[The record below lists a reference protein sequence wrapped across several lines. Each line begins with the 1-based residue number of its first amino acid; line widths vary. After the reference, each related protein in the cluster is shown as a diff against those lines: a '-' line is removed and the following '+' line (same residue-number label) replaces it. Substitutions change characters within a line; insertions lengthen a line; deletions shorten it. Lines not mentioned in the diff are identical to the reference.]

1 MLAESSQQV
10 FRHFLQTHHFPQKL
24 MLKHLSI
31 SHYAL
36 IDELET
42 DWSPGFSV
50 ITGETGAGKSI
61 ILGAI
66 GLMMGGRADARTI
79 RDGHKKCV
87 VEGIFVPTHPMLRSV
102 LEAHDVDFDESECIV
117 RREVSL
123 NGKSRAFVNDTP
135 VAVGVLKEI
144 APLLIDVHS
153 QHQNLLLRGEQF
165 LIDTLDSFG
174 ELSGDL
180 DKYTLL
186 YKEWKNASARLRQ
199 LTQEAEEAEREKD
212 LLTFN
217 LEKLEELAWEEG
229 EQESLEQEQEVLSH
243 AEEIKQS
250 LFEATACIQS
260 DETDVLHLLRRA
272 AEAVNRIAAHL
283 PGVEEEAKR
292 LEEARIEIDDIQNS
306 LLLHADKVEFNPA
319 RLDFVQERLNAVY
332 QLEQKHHVS
341 TDADLL
347 ALGREWKE
355 KLDQMETAGDE
366 IEKLSR
372 QIQAQQQRLTEEA
385 ATLSKKRKL
394 AAKGLTDKLMELLHT
409 LGMPHVSLDFRI
421 EPSDLL
427 RDNGADKISL
437 WFSANKDIPL
447 REVGEI
453 ASGGEIARVMLA
465 LKSIL
470 SKSGRMPCIVFDEID
485 TGVSGKMAGSMAE
498 VMKLTSE
505 HCQVICIT
513 HLPQIAAAGT
523 HHYKVFKSEDE
534 TGTHSHISLLSEEER
549 VHEIATILSGAE
561 LSEAALENAR
571 TLLRHN

>member
-1 MLAESSQQV
+1 MYRAPRSQ
-10 FRHFLQTHHFPQKL
+10 PQ
-24 MLKHLSI
+24 
-31 SHYAL
+31 
-36 IDELET
+36 
-42 DWSPGFSV
+42 W
-50 ITGETGAGKSI
+50 
-61 ILGAI
+61 
-66 GLMMGGRADARTI
+66 
-79 RDGHKKCV
+79 
-87 VEGIFVPTHPMLRSV
+87 
-102 LEAHDVDFDESECIV
+102 
-117 RREVSL
+117 
-123 NGKSRAFVNDTP
+123 
-135 VAVGVLKEI
+135 KEI

-306 LLLHADKVEFNPA
+306 LLLHSDKVEFNPA

-366 IEKLSR
+366 IEQLTR

-394 AAKGLTDKLMELLHT
+394 AAKGLTDKLAELLHT
-409 LGMPHVSLDFRI
+409 LGMLHVSLDFRI
-421 EPSDLL
+421 EPSELL
-427 RDNGADKISL
+427 RENGADKISL

-534 TGTHSHISLLSEEER
+534 TGTHSQISLLSEEER

>member
-1 MLAESSQQV
+1 
-10 FRHFLQTHHFPQKL
+10 
-24 MLKHLSI
+24 
-31 SHYAL
+31 
-36 IDELET
+36 
-42 DWSPGFSV
+42 
-50 ITGETGAGKSI
+50 
-61 ILGAI
+61 
-66 GLMMGGRADARTI
+66 
-79 RDGHKKCV
+79 
-87 VEGIFVPTHPMLRSV
+87 
-102 LEAHDVDFDESECIV
+102 
-117 RREVSL
+117 
-123 NGKSRAFVNDTP
+123 
-135 VAVGVLKEI
+135 
-144 APLLIDVHS
+144 
-153 QHQNLLLRGEQF
+153 
-165 LIDTLDSFG
+165 
-174 ELSGDL
+174 
-180 DKYTLL
+180 
-186 YKEWKNASARLRQ
+186 
-199 LTQEAEEAEREKD
+199 
-212 LLTFN
+212 
-217 LEKLEELAWEEG
+217 
-229 EQESLEQEQEVLSH
+229 
-243 AEEIKQS
+243 
-250 LFEATACIQS
+250 
-260 DETDVLHLLRRA
+260 
-272 AEAVNRIAAHL
+272 
-283 PGVEEEAKR
+283 
-292 LEEARIEIDDIQNS
+292 
-306 LLLHADKVEFNPA
+306 
-319 RLDFVQERLNAVY
+319 
-332 QLEQKHHVS
+332 
-341 TDADLL
+341 
-347 ALGREWKE
+347 
-355 KLDQMETAGDE
+355 METAGDE

-421 EPSDLL
+421 EPSESL
-427 RDNGADKISL
+427 RENGADKISL

-513 HLPQIAAAGT
+513 HLPQIAAAGA